1 MIVPIPIPRWLPT
14 VVLGGVA
21 LMMNSCSGNGKS
33 GLVAA
38 EKIAAPPEGKTF
50 VIQAHRGAGNL
61 APENTLPS
69 FQLTWDMGIIP
80 EADVRAT
87 RDGIIVAF
95 HDENFARLVKDAMPE
110 LQQKRVEDL
119 TWEEAAKLDVGAY
132 KGAQFVGQRIPRI
145 ADVFAAMKDRPER
158 RIYLDIKKVPLATMA
173 DMARHSGVSK
183 QVIVASPRYPELR
196 AWKALS
202 PESGTLLW
210 MGGSEEQL
218 ARRME
223 QLRET
228 DFADLTQLQI
238 HIRIAEG
245 KSWDSFLPSPAFL
258 ASVGK
263 ELKSR
268 GILFQTFTFS
278 RTEPELFH
286 RLMNLGV
293 ESFASDEP
301 TAALSAM
308 RAYLPPSRAE

>member
-1 MIVPIPIPRWLPT
+1 MIRPPAVSQFVLSIF
-14 VVLGGVA
+14 LGG
-21 LMMNSCSGNGKS
+21 LFLIMSSCSGTPTTGTNS
-33 GLVAA
+33 AA
-38 EKIAAPPEGKTF
+38 GGTPSATGKTF

-69 FQLTWDMGIIP
+69 FLFTWDLGIIP

-87 RDGIIVAF
+87 KDGIIVAF
-95 HDENFARLVKDAMPE
+95 HDENFARLVKDATPE
-110 LQQKRVEDL
+110 LQKKKIEDL
-119 TWEEAAKLDVGAY
+119 TWEETSQLDVGIY
-132 KGAQFVGQRIPRI
+132 KGPQFAGQRIPRI
-145 ADVFAAMKDRPER
+145 ADVFAAMKNRPER
-158 RIYLDIKKVPLATMA
+158 RVYLDIKKVPLETMA
-173 DMARHSGVSK
+173 DMARQYGVQK
-183 QVIVASPRYPELR
+183 QLIVASTHYPILR
-196 AWKALS
+196 QWKALS

-286 RLMNLGV
+286 RLMDLGV

-301 TAALSAM
+301 AAVLSAM
-308 RAYLPPSRAE
+308 RTHLPPSRAE